1 MNKIAEIFG
10 FDNKKLWWYRDIA
23 LGTVASIAAL
33 WGEVNLYLEHSTFD
47 TKIGIVSVAVSIACC
62 AISPNRLMLF
72 GMVFGVI
79 ASQGWFALLVTR
91 DPRCWWIATSATVA
105 LVVLLRVFRNRPLK
119 T

>member
-10 FDNKKLWWYRDIA
+10 FDRKKLWWYRDIA

-33 WGEVNLYLEHSTFD
+33 WGVVNLYVEHSNFD

-62 AISPNRLMLF
+62 AISPNRPMLF
-72 GMVFGVI
+72 GMVFDVI